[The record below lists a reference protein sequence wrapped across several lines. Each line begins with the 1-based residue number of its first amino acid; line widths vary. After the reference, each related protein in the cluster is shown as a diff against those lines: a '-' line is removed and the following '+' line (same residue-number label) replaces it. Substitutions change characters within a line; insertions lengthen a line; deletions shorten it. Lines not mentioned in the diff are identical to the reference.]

1 MDARETVSDEI
12 DLYELLRK
20 IAKYKW
26 FILIFTLVSCIT
38 AYIVLSLLPP
48 KYKVE
53 MTVMPNNKEFMNIY
67 LSQLK
72 ERAEFKLIHGEV
84 DISIYTSS
92 MVANLAS
99 RDVHRQALNKIAGK
113 TLKNPDI
120 NIKPDKKISLA
131 YNLTIEH
138 EDRELAYKLAFAIVD
153 EANERLLKQFEI
165 KDKNVKLILITDPPQ
180 MPQFPRWP
188 RMGMIIAVA
197 FGGAIFGSIFI
208 VLIYDWFI
216 TNRRKND

>member
-1 MDARETVSDEI
+1 MDARETVADEI

-84 DISIYTSS
+84 GSSIYTSS

-99 RDVHRQALNKIAGK
+99 RDVLQTWADIEKAGR
-113 TLKNPDI
+113 LLGFRHL
-120 NIKPDKKISLA
+120 S
-131 YNLTIEH
+131 
-138 EDRELAYKLAFAIVD
+138 RELCLLIKSLYKHL
-153 EANERLLKQFEI
+153 
-165 KDKNVKLILITDPPQ
+165 
-180 MPQFPRWP
+180 PQF
-188 RMGMIIAVA
+188 V
-197 FGGAIFGSIFI
+197 
-208 VLIYDWFI
+208 
-216 TNRRKND
+216 